1 MTFERADAGEKP
13 QKNPGGASGYVLTP
27 EDRAKGLKKAVA
39 KSVENRRAINEQRN
53 QAGKVAALAAQ
64 ARGVQIGQTIDPPKH
79 LFHVIEVL
87 GKLRL
92 ATDAKAAE
100 MLGISEGTWR
110 AWRTT
115 YPEIKEAWSNVKR
128 QEEEELVDK
137 LYRSATGQLREDEQV
152 NIVSAMFLLKAR
164 HGYRDQGS
172 DVGGGVTRI
181 GTMNNVQ
188 IVLPGSQ
195 SRADWLRSVNSP
207 VTPPALPAPA
217 EVLEGDAG
225 DE

>member
-1 MTFERADAGEKP
+1 MQIERADTNEKP
-13 QKNPGGASGYVLTP
+13 QKNPGGVTGYVLTP
-27 EDRAKGLKKAVA
+27 EDRAKGQAKATA
-39 KSVENRRAINEQRN
+39 KSAERKRAENEQRN
-53 QAGKVAALAAQ
+53 QAGKIAALAAQ
-64 ARGVQIGQTIDPPKH
+64 ARGLQIGQTIEPPKH

-100 MLGISEGTWR
+100 MLGISEGTWKD
-110 AWRTT
+110 WRTK

-137 LYRSATGQLREDEQV
+137 LYRSATGQLREDEEV

-195 SRADWLRSVNSP
+195 SRSDWLRSVSSP
-207 VTPPALPAPA
+207 VTPPALPAAA